1 MSEESL
7 ESQLEEMFSGIGA
20 FDPELDEKPRLQEA
34 SVSAGARSLRPVRR
48 PEMGD
53 INLDGRNTLVVF
65 RLAEYTCALP
75 IEPIVQIVE
84 MVAVTTIPQAM
95 HSLEGVINVRGKAVP
110 AVNLRRHLGLPQPSQ
125 PTDAHIILLQIGA
138 RTVGL
143 IVDRVLTVL
152 DLAGEEIMRTVD
164 IMPEELG
171 GLPLIKGL
179 VHTRDGT
186 VLLLDLANL
195 LLPHQQLALDEV
207 MALAEEEE

>member
-95 HSLEGVINVRGKAVP
+95 HSLEGGPGCEFAPPPRSAAALP
-110 AVNLRRHLGLPQPSQ
+110 AYRCPHRSAPDRSKDGW
-125 PTDAHIILLQIGA
+125 AHSGPGA
-138 RTVGL
+138 
-143 IVDRVLTVL
+143 
-152 DLAGEEIMRTVD
+152 
-164 IMPEELG
+164 
-171 GLPLIKGL
+171 
-179 VHTRDGT
+179 DG
-186 VLLLDLANL
+186 A
-195 LLPHQQLALDEV
+195 
-207 MALAEEEE
+207 

>member
-1 MSEESL
+1 
-7 ESQLEEMFSGIGA
+7 
-20 FDPELDEKPRLQEA
+20 
-34 SVSAGARSLRPVRR
+34 
-48 PEMGD
+48 
-53 INLDGRNTLVVF
+53 
-65 RLAEYTCALP
+65 
-75 IEPIVQIVE
+75 
-84 MVAVTTIPQAM
+84 
-95 HSLEGVINVRGKAVP
+95 
-110 AVNLRRHLGLPQPSQ
+110 
-125 PTDAHIILLQIGA
+125 
-138 RTVGL
+138 
-143 IVDRVLTVL
+143 VDRVLTVL